1 MYSYAGFHCRPIL
14 QILCSAELVLHP
26 RIRLGC
32 AQQPAAGW
40 RSTVRLAPAIFYSRT
55 STGCPCQTVLCPC
68 RRCACVAG
76 AHGLGFVPIDSL
88 QGMAFDSASS
98 TRRLSSSF
106 SLSAR
111 PRVVLKKDK
120 EEDHPCGLIHFCVA
134 GNLCRRSSLLP
145 SFSFRDA
152 SFLTSK

>member
-1 MYSYAGFHCRPIL
+1 
-14 QILCSAELVLHP
+14 
-26 RIRLGC
+26 
-32 AQQPAAGW
+32 
-40 RSTVRLAPAIFYSRT
+40 
-55 STGCPCQTVLCPC
+55 
-68 RRCACVAG
+68 VAG

-120 EEDHPCGLIHFCVA
+120 EEDHPSGLIHFCVA
-134 GNLCRRSSLLP
+134 GNQCRRSSLLP

>member
-1 MYSYAGFHCRPIL
+1 MYSYAGFHCWPIL

-32 AQQPAAGW
+32 AQQPAVGW

-76 AHGLGFVPIDSL
+76 AHGLGFVPIDSS
-88 QGMAFDSASS
+88 QRMAFDSASS

-111 PRVVLKKDK
+111 PRVVLRIKKTTIRLVLFIFVFLAIYVDV
-120 EEDHPCGLIHFCVA
+120 PLFCQVSA
-134 GNLCRRSSLLP
+134 FAMHR
-145 SFSFRDA
+145 F
-152 SFLTSK
+152 